1 MSVLQAVDTAKADL
15 LRAEVLG
22 TTKMTPRQPAN
33 PQSAPLLQSA
43 AKPLENPPLDTKL
56 PHEDRAQNVLP
67 NQAVLDSSFVKH
79 TLPQQAASKQT
90 VPKEAGAL
98 PEHAMS
104 SAALANIPSSKKR
117 KADKAGV
124 TAEAGAAAEEAVQAV
139 AACDVPCQQAGQE
152 AAVPNQ
158 ATAVAGDGKKMKK
171 QGTLQ
176 AAFAKAKV
184 LICCCHLP
192 ICLSVMCKAS
202 TDSTNCLYAS
212 LLPPSQM
219 IIESSDV
226 SVQLFTIINHC
237 AVSLSNNSAC

>member
-1 MSVLQAVDTAKADL
+1 MSVVQAVDTAKADL

-22 TTKMTPRQPAN
+22 TTEMTPHQPAN

-43 AKPLENPPLDTKL
+43 AKPLDSPPLDTKL
-56 PHEDRAQNVLP
+56 PHEDKAQNVLP
-67 NQAVLDSSFVKH
+67 NQAVHDSSFAKH

-98 PEHAMS
+98 PKQAMS

-124 TAEAGAAAEEAVQAV
+124 TAEAGAAAEEAAQAV
-139 AACDVPCQQAGQE
+139 AACDVPGQQAGQE
-152 AAVPNQ
+152 AALPNQ
-158 ATAVAGDGKKMKK
+158 ATAVARDGKKMKK

-192 ICLSVMCKAS
+192 ICLSVRHVQGQYRF
-202 TDSTNCLYAS
+202 NEL
-212 LLPPSQM
+212 
-219 IIESSDV
+219 
-226 SVQLFTIINHC
+226 SV
-237 AVSLSNNSAC
+237 